1 MAVTTPKKI
10 LLLLS
15 LLASQSL
22 VQVVESFP
30 LFLLGKIKTRCLSV
44 TAPQDTVLKVT
55 YDAPGKSSLV
65 RRRNRIESNRIECRR
80 GPPLF
85 WRTFACIHQRRKNRI
100 KDRMVKRKR

>member
-55 YDAPGKSSLV
+55 YDAPGKSSHV
-65 RRRNRIESNRIECRR
+65 RRRNRIESNRVPSRYPSFLEDICVHPSKKEESNQ
-80 GPPLF
+80 GSNGE
-85 WRTFACIHQRRKNRI
+85 T
-100 KDRMVKRKR
+100 